1 VVDASIYLPERYGYT
16 FRVILFSMPRK
27 SIEVAH
33 VYLTSKTYCSQSSIT
48 RLNTLQRIT
57 IDLSQIQDNYITLA
71 PAQHH
76 YLTRV
81 LRLQSGGQFQAIDG
95 TGKLYICELIANDA
109 RAVKASA
116 QINEIIIPLDRQLAP
131 AIALICALPKGNNF
145 DDIVRACTELGVTT
159 IYPAISDRTLLDPS
173 PQKLSRWRKIAQEA
187 AEQSEL
193 LTSST
198 IAEPQA
204 LQAIFSQ
211 LPSASAKYLCEARGE
226 HPHLLTCLQASPIDN
241 TPIIIAIGPE
251 GGWTNAEIALAGA
264 SGFKL
269 VSLGRQILRTIT
281 APIVALSIVAAAI
294 DIRD

>member
-1 VVDASIYLPERYGYT
+1 
-16 FRVILFSMPRK
+16 MPRK

-33 VYLTSKTYCSQSSIT
+33 VYLTSKTYCSQTLIT
-48 RLNTLQRIT
+48 RLNILQRIT
-57 IDLSQIQDNYITLA
+57 IDPAQIHDNYITLV

-95 TGKLYICELIANDA
+95 TGKLYSCELIACDA
-109 RAVKASA
+109 RTVTVDA
-116 QINEIIIPLDRQLAP
+116 QINEIIIALDRQLTP

-187 AEQSEL
+187 AEQSERL
-193 LTSST
+193 DVPT

-211 LPSASAKYLCEARGE
+211 LLPTERKYLCEARGE
-226 HPHLLTCLQASPIDN
+226 HPHLLTHLQARSIEN
-241 TPIIIAIGPE
+241 TTIILAIGPE

-264 SGFKL
+264 SGFQL
-269 VSLGRQILRTIT
+269 VSLGRQVLRTIT

-294 DIRD
+294 DISRG